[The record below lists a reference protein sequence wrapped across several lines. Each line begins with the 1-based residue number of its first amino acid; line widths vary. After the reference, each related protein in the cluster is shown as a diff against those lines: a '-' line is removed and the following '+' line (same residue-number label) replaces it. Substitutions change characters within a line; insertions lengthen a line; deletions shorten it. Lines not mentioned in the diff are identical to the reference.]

1 MLDEFMIITN
11 NPLVLE
17 KLKKQNILYKE
28 ENTLDT
34 FIRVRDL
41 IHKGHVLLTHPLMS
55 SIKPNETIYRTV
67 LVSKIK
73 EKQVDIDSLNII
85 EQSIETTRKFLINY
99 KWPEWNEKLR
109 EDFMYI
115 DYDIISNVIK

>member
-1 MLDEFMIITN
+1 MIDEFIIITN
-11 NPLVLE
+11 NPLVSE
-17 KLKKQNILYKE
+17 KLNDKEVLYKE

-41 IHKGHVLLTHPLMS
+41 IHKGYVLLTHPLLS
-55 SIKPNETIYRTV
+55 SIKPNETIYRTI

-73 EKQVDIDSLNII
+73 ENQIDIDSLNII
-85 EQSIETTRKFLINY
+85 EQSIETTRKFLNNFT
-99 KWPEWNEKLR
+99 WPEWNEKLR

>member
-17 KLKKQNILYKE
+17 KFKKLDILYKE

-34 FIRVRDL
+34 FIRVRDM
-41 IHKGHVLLTHPLMS
+41 IHKGHVLLTHPLLS

-67 LVSKIK
+67 LVSKMK

-85 EQSIETTRKFLINY
+85 EQSIETTRKFLNNFLL
-99 KWPEWNEKLR
+99 PEWNEKIR

-115 DYDIISNVIK
+115 DYDIISNVIN